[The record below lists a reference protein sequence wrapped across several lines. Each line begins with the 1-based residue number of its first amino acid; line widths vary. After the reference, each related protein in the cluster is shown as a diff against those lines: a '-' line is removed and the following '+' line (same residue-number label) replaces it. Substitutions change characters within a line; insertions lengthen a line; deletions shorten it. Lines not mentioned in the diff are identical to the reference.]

1 MISNNMIK
9 KKKKKEQLILF
20 EMLISTRQL
29 LPFQTLL
36 FVIKNAHPFMTRLW
50 C

>member
-9 KKKKKEQLILF
+9 KKKNEQLILF